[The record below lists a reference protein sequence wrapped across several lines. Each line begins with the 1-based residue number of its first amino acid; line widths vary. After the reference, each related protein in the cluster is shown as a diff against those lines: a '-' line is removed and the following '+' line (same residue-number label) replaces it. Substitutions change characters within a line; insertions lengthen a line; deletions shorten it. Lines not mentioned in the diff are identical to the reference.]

1 MNTNRKRRML
11 LMGSLGALASTG
23 FLTPQLALAVWP
35 KEAFSAETV
44 DAAIKALLG
53 GNGVTE
59 SSAIKIKAPE
69 IAEDGAVVQVEVS
82 TTLKNVES
90 ISIIAEKNALPLVA
104 SFELAASA
112 EPFVST
118 RIKMNKTSDVVV
130 LVKAG
135 GKLYSAKREVIVTI
149 GGCGG

>member
-1 MNTNRKRRML
+1 ML
-11 LMGSLGALASTG
+11 LKGSLGALASTG
-23 FLTPQLALAVWP
+23 FLTPQLARAVWP
-35 KEAFSAETV
+35 KEAFSAKTV
-44 DAAIKALLG
+44 DAAIKALVG
-53 GNGVTE
+53 GNGVTQ

-69 IAEDGAVVQVEVS
+69 IAEDGAVVPVEVA

-112 EPFVST
+112 EAFIST
-118 RIKMNKTSDVVV
+118 RIKMSKTSNVVA
-130 LVKAG
+130 LIKAD
-135 GKLYSAKREVIVTI
+135 GKLYSAKREVKVTI

>member
-1 MNTNRKRRML
+1 MNTSRKRRML
-11 LMGSLGALASTG
+11 LMGSLGALASIG
-23 FLTPQLALAVWP
+23 FLTPQPALAVWP

-90 ISIIAEKNALPLVA
+90 ISIIVEKNALPLVA